1 MKCNFWQTPVIKGT
15 GDVMKNDP
23 LYHNLLEASWRRRL
37 TEAEQAQLRAWL
49 DAHPENQADWEAEAG
64 LSAAL
69 NHLPDAPVPTNFTS
83 RVMLAIEREGAKPRQ
98 PSLVLRQFWQW
109 RRRWLPR
116 AGFATLLLGAA
127 LFSYREVRA
136 ARGRA
141 EMARSVATIVS
152 VPSLPSPQV
161 LKDFDAIW
169 AMDPSPPPDEELLML
184 LK

>member
-1 MKCNFWQTPVIKGT
+1 
-15 GDVMKNDP
+15 
-23 LYHNLLEASWRRRL
+23 
-37 TEAEQAQLRAWL
+37 LRAWL

-83 RVMLAIEREGAKPRQ
+83 RVMLAIEREEARPRQ

-116 AGFATLLLGAA
+116 AGFATLLLAAA

-136 ARGRA
+136 ARRA
-141 EMARSVATIVS
+141 EIARSEIARSVAAISS

-184 LK
+184 FK